1 MGFFDFLAPLFAA
14 KRAGIDLGTAN
25 ILVYVKGQGIVVNEP
40 SVVAVHIRDNA
51 ILAVGNEARAM
62 QGRTPGTISV
72 IRPMR
77 DGVIADYVTTEAMLR
92 YFIGQITG
100 RLNLIRPEVMIT
112 VPAGVTSVEQ
122 RAVRDAAEQ
131 AGARKPAHL
140 IPEPLAAAIGA
151 QIPIGTARGNMV
163 VNIGGGRTEAA
174 VISLYGIVV
183 SESVRMAGDRIDEAI
198 MAYVRRRHN
207 LIIGEKTA
215 EEVKIAI
222 GSALPIEEGLKTQV
236 RGRDQLSGLPKTIT
250 LTSVEIAQAIQDCL
264 GMIVQTVR
272 AVLERT
278 PPELA
283 SDIIDRGIVL
293 TGGGALL
300 RHLDE
305 LLTEETGVPCYVAD
319 NPLECVAIGAGI
331 ALDYLDI
338 IERSLPTE
346 EENLVGLFPTA
357 EQP

>member
-1 MGFFDFLAPLFAA
+1 MAFEFLQS
-14 KRAGIDLGTAN
+14 KKAGIDLGTAN

-40 SVVAVHIRDNA
+40 SVVARHNRDNA
-51 ILAVGNEARAM
+51 IVAVGTEARAM
-62 QGRTPGTISV
+62 QGRTPGSISV

-77 DGVIADYVTTEAMLR
+77 DGVIADYLTTEAMLR
-92 YFIGQITG
+92 YFIGLISG
-100 RLNLIRPEVMIT
+100 RFNLVRPEVMVT

-122 RAVRDAAEQ
+122 RAVRDASEQ

-140 IPEPLAAAIGA
+140 IPEPLAAAIGSR
-151 QIPIGTARGNMV
+151 IPIGSARGNMI

-183 SESVRMAGDRIDEAI
+183 SESVRMAGDRLDEAI

-207 LIIGEKTA
+207 LIIGERTA
-215 EEVKIAI
+215 EEIKIAI
-222 GSALPIEEGLKTQV
+222 GSALPIDESLSTQV

-250 LTSVEIAQAIQDCL
+250 LSSVEVSQAIQDAL
-264 GMIVQTVR
+264 GTIVQTVR
-272 AVLERT
+272 QVLEKT

-283 SDIIDRGIVL
+283 ADVIDRGIVL

-300 RHLDE
+300 RHMDE
-305 LLTEETGVPCYVAD
+305 LLTQETGVPCYVAD

-331 ALDYLDI
+331 AMDHLEVI
-338 IERSLPTE
+338 KRSLPTE
-346 EENLVGLFPTA
+346 EENLIGLFP
-357 EQP
+357 QPER

>member
-1 MGFFDFLAPLFAA
+1 MAFEFLAS
-14 KRAGIDLGTAN
+14 KKAGIDLGTAN

-40 SVVAVHIRDNA
+40 SVVARHNRDNA
-51 ILAVGNEARAM
+51 VIAVGNEARAM
-62 QGRTPGTISV
+62 QGRTPGSISV

-77 DGVIADYVTTEAMLR
+77 DGVIADYLTTEAMLR
-92 YFIGQITG
+92 YFIGLITG
-100 RLNLIRPEVMIT
+100 RFNIIRPEVMVT

-140 IPEPLAAAIGA
+140 VPEPLAAAIGA
-151 QIPIGTARGNMV
+151 RIPIGTARGNMV

-198 MAYVRRRHN
+198 MGYVRRRHN

-215 EEVKIAI
+215 EDIKIAI
-222 GSALPIEEGLKTQV
+222 GSAIPVDEGLGTQV

-250 LTSVEIAQAIQDCL
+250 LTSIEVAQAIQDCL
-264 GMIVQTVR
+264 GTIVQTVR
-272 AVLERT
+272 AVLEKT
-278 PPELA
+278 PPEMA
-283 SDIIDRGIVL
+283 ADVIDRGIVL

-300 RHLDE
+300 RHMDE
-305 LLTEETGVPCYVAD
+305 LLTQETGVPVYVAD
-319 NPLECVAIGAGI
+319 DPLECVAIGAGI
-331 ALDYLDI
+331 ALDHLDVI
-338 IERSLPTE
+338 KRSLPTE
-346 EENLVGLFPTA
+346 EETLVA
-357 EQP
+357 SY

>member
-1 MGFFDFLAPLFAA
+1 MAFEFLAS
-14 KRAGIDLGTAN
+14 KKAGIDLGTAN

-40 SVVAVHIRDNA
+40 SVVARHNRDNA
-51 ILAVGNEARAM
+51 VIAVGNEARAM
-62 QGRTPGTISV
+62 QGRTPGSISV

-77 DGVIADYVTTEAMLR
+77 DGVIADYLTTEAMLR
-92 YFIGQITG
+92 YFIGLITG
-100 RLNLIRPEVMIT
+100 RFNIIRPEVMVT

-140 IPEPLAAAIGA
+140 VPEPLAAAIGA
-151 QIPIGTARGNMV
+151 RIPIGTARGNLV

-198 MAYVRRRHN
+198 MGYVRRRHN

-215 EEVKIAI
+215 EDIKIAI
-222 GSALPIEEGLKTQV
+222 GSAIPVDEGLGTQV

-250 LTSVEIAQAIQDCL
+250 LTSIEVAQAIQDCL
-264 GMIVQTVR
+264 GTIVQTVR
-272 AVLERT
+272 AVLEKT
-278 PPELA
+278 PPEMA
-283 SDIIDRGIVL
+283 ADVIDRGIVL

-300 RHLDE
+300 RHMDE
-305 LLTEETGVPCYVAD
+305 LLTQETGVPVYVAD
-319 NPLECVAIGAGI
+319 DPLECVAIGAGI
-331 ALDYLDI
+331 ALDHLDVI
-338 IERSLPTE
+338 KRSLPTE
-346 EENLVGLFPTA
+346 EENLVGLFP
-357 EQP
+357 QPER

>member
-1 MGFFDFLAPLFAA
+1 MAFELFTS
-14 KRAGIDLGTAN
+14 KKAGIDLGTAN

-40 SVVAVHIRDNA
+40 SVVARHNRDNA
-51 ILAVGNEARAM
+51 IVAVGSEARAM
-62 QGRTPGTISV
+62 QGRTPGSISV

-77 DGVIADYVTTEAMLR
+77 DGVIADYLTTEAMLR
-92 YFIGQITG
+92 YFIGVIAG
-100 RLNLIRPEVMIT
+100 RFNIVRPEVMVT

-140 IPEPLAAAIGA
+140 VPEPLAAAIGA
-151 QIPIGTARGNMV
+151 RVPIGTARGNMV
-163 VNIGGGRTEAA
+163 VNVGGGRTEAA

-183 SESVRMAGDRIDEAI
+183 SESVRMAGDRIDEAV

-215 EEVKIAI
+215 EEIKIAI
-222 GSALPIEEGLKTQV
+222 GSALPIDEGLSTQV

-250 LTSVEIAQAIQDCL
+250 LNSIEVSQSIQECL
-264 GMIVQTVR
+264 GVIVTAVR
-272 AVLERT
+272 AVLEKT

-283 SDIIDRGIVL
+283 ADVIDRGIIL

-300 RHLDE
+300 RHMDE
-305 LLTEETGVPCYVAD
+305 LLTQETGVPCYVAD

-331 ALDYLDI
+331 ALDHLDVI
-338 IERSLPTE
+338 KRSLPTE
-346 EENLVGLFPTA
+346 EENLVGMFP
-357 EQP
+357 QPGG

>member
-1 MGFFDFLAPLFAA
+1 MALFDFLAP

-25 ILVYVKGQGIVVNEP
+25 ILVYVRGEGIVVNEP
-40 SVVAVHIRDNA
+40 SVVARHNRDNA
-51 ILAVGNEARAM
+51 IVAVGTEARAM
-62 QGRTPGTISV
+62 QGRTPGSISV

-77 DGVIADYVTTEAMLR
+77 DGVIADYLTTEAMLR
-92 YFIGQITG
+92 YFIGQIAG
-100 RLNLIRPEVMIT
+100 RFNLVRPEVMVT

-122 RAVRDAAEQ
+122 RAVRDASEQ

-151 QIPIGTARGNMV
+151 QVPIGNPRGNMI

-183 SESVRMAGDRIDEAI
+183 SESVRMAGDRIDEAV

-215 EEVKIAI
+215 EEIKIAI
-222 GSALPIEEGLKTQV
+222 GSAIPIDEGLSTQV

-250 LTSVEIAQAIQDCL
+250 LNSIEVSQSIQDCL
-264 GMIVQTVR
+264 GTIVQAVR
-272 AVLERT
+272 QVLEKT

-283 SDIIDRGIVL
+283 ADVIDRGIVL

-300 RHLDE
+300 RHMDE
-305 LLTEETGVPCYVAD
+305 LLTQETGVPCYVAD

-331 ALDYLDI
+331 ALDHLDVI
-338 IERSLPTE
+338 RRSLPTE
-346 EENLVGLFPTA
+346 EENLVGLFP
-357 EQP
+357 QPER

>member
-1 MGFFDFLAPLFAA
+1 MAFEMFAA

-40 SVVAVHIRDNA
+40 SVVARHNRDNA
-51 ILAVGNEARAM
+51 IVAVGKEARAM
-62 QGRTPGTISV
+62 QGRTPGSISV
-72 IRPMR
+72 VRPMR
-77 DGVIADYVTTEAMLR
+77 DGVIADYLTTEAMLR
-92 YFIGQITG
+92 YFISLIMG
-100 RLNLIRPEVMIT
+100 RFNLIRPEIMIT

-122 RAVRDAAEQ
+122 RAVRDAGEQ
-131 AGARKPAHL
+131 AGGRKPAHL

-183 SESVRMAGDRIDEAI
+183 SESVRMAGDRIDEAV

-207 LIIGEKTA
+207 LIIGERTA

-222 GSALPIEEGLKTQV
+222 GSAIPIDEGLSTQV
-236 RGRDQLSGLPKTIT
+236 RGRDQLSGLPKTIS
-250 LTSVEIAQAIQDCL
+250 LTSLEVAQSIQDCL
-264 GMIVQTVR
+264 GTIVQTVR

-283 SDIIDRGIVL
+283 SDVIDRGIVL

-300 RHLDE
+300 RHMDE
-305 LLTEETGVPCYVAD
+305 LLTQETGVPCYVAD

-331 ALDYLDI
+331 ALDHIDVI
-338 IERSLPTE
+338 KRSLPTE
-346 EENLVGLFPTA
+346 EENLVGLFP
-357 EQP
+357 QPER

>member
-1 MGFFDFLAPLFAA
+1 
-14 KRAGIDLGTAN
+14 
-25 ILVYVKGQGIVVNEP
+25 
-40 SVVAVHIRDNA
+40 
-51 ILAVGNEARAM
+51 
-62 QGRTPGTISV
+62 
-72 IRPMR
+72 
-77 DGVIADYVTTEAMLR
+77 MLR
-92 YFIGQITG
+92 YFIGLITG
-100 RLNLIRPEVMIT
+100 RFNLIRPEVMVT

-151 QIPIGTARGNMV
+151 RIPIGMARGNMV

-198 MAYVRRRHN
+198 MAHVRRRHN

-215 EEVKIAI
+215 EDIKIAI
-222 GSALPIEEGLKTQV
+222 GSAIPVDEGLATQV

-250 LTSVEIAQAIQDCL
+250 LNSLEVAQAIQDCL
-264 GMIVQTVR
+264 GTIVQTVR
-272 AVLERT
+272 AVLEKT

-283 SDIIDRGIVL
+283 ADVIDRGIVL

-300 RHLDE
+300 RHMDE
-305 LLTEETGVPCYVAD
+305 LLTQETGVPVYVAD
-319 NPLECVAIGAGI
+319 APLECVAIGAGI
-331 ALDYLDI
+331 ALDHLEVI
-338 IERSLPTE
+338 KRSLPTE
-346 EENLVGLFPTA
+346 EENLVGLFP
-357 EQP
+357 QPER

>member
-1 MGFFDFLAPLFAA
+1 MAFEFLAS
-14 KRAGIDLGTAN
+14 KKAGIDLGTAN
-25 ILVYVKGQGIVVNEP
+25 ILVYVKGEGIIVNEP
-40 SVVAVHIRDNA
+40 SVVARHNRDNA
-51 ILAVGNEARAM
+51 IVAVGNEARAM
-62 QGRTPGTISV
+62 QGRTPGSISV

-77 DGVIADYVTTEAMLR
+77 DGVIADYLTTEAMLR
-92 YFIGQITG
+92 YFISLITG
-100 RLNLIRPEVMIT
+100 RFSLIRPEVMVT

-151 QIPIGTARGNMV
+151 QIPIGSARGNMV

-174 VISLYGIVV
+174 VISLYGMVV

-198 MAYVRRRHN
+198 VAYVRRRHN
-207 LIIGEKTA
+207 LIIGERTA
-215 EEVKIAI
+215 EEIKIAI
-222 GSALPIEEGLKTQV
+222 GSAIPVDEHLTTQV

-250 LTSVEIAQAIQDCL
+250 LTSIEVSQAIQDSL
-264 GMIVQTVR
+264 GAIVHTVR
-272 AVLERT
+272 LVLEKT

-283 SDIIDRGIVL
+283 SDVIDRGIFL

-300 RHLDE
+300 RHMDE
-305 LLTEETGVPCYVAD
+305 LLTQETGVPCYVAD

-331 ALDYLDI
+331 AIDHLDVI
-338 IERSLPTE
+338 KRSLPTE
-346 EENLVGLFPTA
+346 EENLVGLFP
-357 EQP
+357 QPDR

>member
-1 MGFFDFLAPLFAA
+1 MAVDFLAPFFTP

-40 SVVAVHIRDNA
+40 SVVAKHNRDGA

-100 RLNLIRPEVMIT
+100 RFNLIRPEVMVT

-151 QIPIGTARGNMV
+151 QIPIGSARGNMV

-174 VISLYGIVV
+174 VISLFGIVV

-198 MAYVRRRHN
+198 VAYVRRRHN

-222 GSALPIEEGLKTQV
+222 GSALPIEEGLRTQV

-250 LTSVEIAQAIQDCL
+250 LSSVEIAQAIQDCL
-264 GMIVQTVR
+264 GVIIQTVR
-272 AVLERT
+272 AVLEKT

-283 SDIIDRGIVL
+283 ADIIDRGIVL

-331 ALDYLDI
+331 ALDHLEL

-346 EENLVGLFPTA
+346 EETLVGLFPQA
-357 EQP
+357 DHH

>member
-1 MGFFDFLAPLFAA
+1 MGLQLFAS
-14 KRAGIDLGTAN
+14 RRVGIDLGTAN

-40 SVVAVHIRDNA
+40 SVVAKHNRDGS
-51 ILAVGNEARAM
+51 IVAVGDEARAM
-62 QGRTPGTISV
+62 QGRTPGSISV

-77 DGVIADYVTTEAMLR
+77 DGVIADYLTTEAMLR
-92 YFIGQITG
+92 YFIGIITG
-100 RLNLIRPEVMIT
+100 RFNLIRPEVMVT

-122 RAVRDAAEQ
+122 RAVRDASEQ

-140 IPEPLAAAIGA
+140 VPEPLAAAIGA
-151 QIPIGTARGNMV
+151 RVPIGTARGNMI

-183 SESVRMAGDRIDEAI
+183 SESVRMAGDRLDEAI
-198 MAYVRRRHN
+198 VAFARRRHN
-207 LIIGEKTA
+207 LIIGERTA
-215 EEVKIAI
+215 EEIKIAI
-222 GSALPIEEGLKTQV
+222 GSALAIDENLETQV

-250 LTSVEIAQAIQDCL
+250 LNSVEVSNAIQDCL
-264 GMIVQTVR
+264 AAIVQTVR
-272 AVLERT
+272 LVLEKT

-283 SDIIDRGIVL
+283 ADVIDRGIVL

-305 LLTEETGVPCYVAD
+305 LLTQETGVPCYVAD

-331 ALDYLDI
+331 ALDHIDVI
-338 IERSLPTE
+338 KRSLPTE
-346 EENLVGLFPTA
+346 EENLVGLFP
-357 EQP
+357 QPDR

>member
-1 MGFFDFLAPLFAA
+1 MAFEFLNA

-40 SVVAVHIRDNA
+40 SVVARHNRDNA
-51 ILAVGNEARAM
+51 IVAVGEEARAM
-62 QGRTPGTISV
+62 QGRTPGSISV

-77 DGVIADYVTTEAMLR
+77 DGVIADYLTTEAMLR
-92 YFIGQITG
+92 YFIGLIAG
-100 RLNLIRPEVMIT
+100 RFNLIRPEVMVT

-151 QIPIGTARGNMV
+151 RIPIGSARGNMV

-174 VISLYGIVV
+174 VISLYGLVV
-183 SESVRMAGDRIDEAI
+183 SESVRVAGDRLDEAI
-198 MAYVRRRHN
+198 VAFVRRRHN
-207 LIIGEKTA
+207 LIIGERTA
-215 EEVKIAI
+215 EEIKIAI
-222 GSALPIEEGLKTQV
+222 GSALPVDEGLTTQV

-250 LTSVEIAQAIQDCL
+250 LNSIEVAQSIQDAL
-264 GMIVQTVR
+264 ATIVQAVR
-272 AVLERT
+272 TVLERT

-283 SDIIDRGIVL
+283 ADVIDRGIVL

-300 RHLDE
+300 RHMDE
-305 LLTEETGVPCYVAD
+305 LLTQETGVPCYVAD

-331 ALDYLDI
+331 ALDHLDVI
-338 IERSLPTE
+338 KRSLPTE
-346 EENLVGLFPTA
+346 EENLVGLFP
-357 EQP
+357 QPER

>member
-1 MGFFDFLAPLFAA
+1 MAFELFAA
-14 KRAGIDLGTAN
+14 KHAGIDLGTAN

-40 SVVAVHIRDNA
+40 SVVARHNRDGA
-51 ILAVGNEARAM
+51 IVAVGAEARAM
-62 QGRTPGTISV
+62 QGRTPGSISV

-77 DGVIADYVTTEAMLR
+77 DGVIADYLTTEAMLR
-92 YFIGQITG
+92 YFIGMIAG
-100 RLNLIRPEVMIT
+100 RFNLIRPEVMIT

-131 AGARKPAHL
+131 AGGRKPAHL

-151 QIPIGTARGNMV
+151 RIPIGTARGNMI

-174 VISLYGIVV
+174 VISLYGLVV

-207 LIIGEKTA
+207 LVIGERTA
-215 EEVKIAI
+215 EEIKIAI
-222 GSALPIEEGLKTQV
+222 GSALPIDEGLSTQV

-250 LTSVEIAQAIQDCL
+250 LHSIEVAQSIQDSL
-264 GMIVQTVR
+264 GTIVQTVR
-272 AVLERT
+272 TVLERT

-283 SDIIDRGIVL
+283 ADVIDRGIML

-300 RHLDE
+300 RHMDE
-305 LLTEETGVPCYVAD
+305 LLTQETGVPCYVAD

-331 ALDYLDI
+331 AMDHLDVI
-338 IERSLPTE
+338 KRSLPTE
-346 EENLVGLFPTA
+346 EENLVGLFP
-357 EQP
+357 QPDR